1 MATLPRYG
9 YPSAL
14 DIVDTVNDLSAAV
27 ETALIDGGGS
37 GISYTGGDGISID
50 GATIKLA
57 PTSIED
63 FRAYIGYKEA

>member
-37 GISYTGGDGISID
+37 GISYEGGDGISID

-63 FRAYIGYKEA
+63 FRTYMGYKEA